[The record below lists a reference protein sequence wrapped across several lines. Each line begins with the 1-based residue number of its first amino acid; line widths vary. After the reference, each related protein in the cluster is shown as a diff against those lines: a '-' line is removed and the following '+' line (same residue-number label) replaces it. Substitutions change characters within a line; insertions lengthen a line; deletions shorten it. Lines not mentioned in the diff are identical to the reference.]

1 MAATTQHTC
10 ATVPEQTGRNKN
22 DGHVVHQEGKS
33 RDPTFGPSWQRLWQH
48 LTGSVRVDMYAE
60 IELLL
65 LTFCTGIQVS
75 RALMPPRS
83 QTIIALRPTR
93 QETHEYW
100 SVIGSVLARRM
111 VYRPIRARGGAK
123 AETMASL
130 QYRFGVQLEGP
141 VTIGVIALL
150 AYASGAQVVLSRA
163 YSCNEI
169 STAMATA
176 AWVDLLVDPH
186 LFSSNNRP
194 RTRRFLFVVSLFL
207 GAVSGAFMYVRM
219 SSAFAILISGV
230 GKAIRREGSGRTASG
245 VKLNR

>member
-1 MAATTQHTC
+1 MTFAA
-10 ATVPEQTGRNKN
+10 A
-22 DGHVVHQEGKS
+22 
-33 RDPTFGPSWQRLWQH
+33 
-48 LTGSVRVDMYAE
+48 A
-60 IELLL
+60 
-65 LTFCTGIQVS
+65 
-75 RALMPPRS
+75 
-83 QTIIALRPTR
+83 
-93 QETHEYW
+93 
-100 SVIGSVLARRM
+100 
-111 VYRPIRARGGAK
+111 
-123 AETMASL
+123 L

-230 GKAIRREGSGRTASG
+230 GKAIVTVMLLFNKQEKREEKARGGLQ
-245 VKLNR
+245 VV